1 MRSSYLNR
9 LFRLV
14 LQPADAWTEIASE
27 SGQPASL
34 LLPLPALLVALGP
47 VFFVIGHGFVGGGGS
62 TIALGSSL
70 GWAMVYYALLVL
82 CLFGQA
88 QLLSRF
94 GPALGIRVN
103 TEDALK
109 LSVYASI
116 PFLLS
121 GLALFTAVEG
131 WESVVVVAGM
141 IGQGLGAVLLYQGLG
156 VLTRAESR
164 VRGLLAM
171 AAAGGTITAWV
182 LGFFLLNKIIL

>member
-1 MRSSYLNR
+1 M
-9 LFRLV
+9 FRLV

-34 LLPLPALLVALGP
+34 LLGLPALLVALGP
-47 VFFVIGHGFVGGGGS
+47 LCFVIGHAFVGGDEG
-62 TIALGSSL
+62 TIALGRSL
-70 GWAMVYYALLVL
+70 GWSVVYFALVVL
-82 CLFGQA
+82 CLFGQT
-88 QLLSRF
+88 QLLVRL

-103 TEDALK
+103 AEDALK
-109 LSVYASI
+109 LSVYAAI

-121 GLALFTAVEG
+121 GLALFTAMEG

-141 IGQGLGAVLLYQGLG
+141 IGQGYGGIQLHQGLG

-164 VRGLLAM
+164 SRGLLAV
-171 AAAGGTITAWV
+171 AAAGGTVTAWV